1 MANRNSKPIM
11 YGIYNT
17 RAKEF
22 QFGIKE
28 TSKRKARNKLFALIG
43 DDARKWKFEVRK
55 IKEDK

>member
-1 MANRNSKPIM
+1 MANKNSKPIM